1 MLVLDY
7 MTPHP
12 LTVTAF
18 TTVRAASDLLRRHQ
32 IHQLPVV
39 DDMEHLIGILTD
51 RDIRSAVGSDEHMMD
66 HLMASEIMTT
76 DVVSVGPNEDIQQVI
91 EILSRQRFGGLPVME
106 ENAVVGIITTRDML
120 RCLRDQF
127 DMPAI
132 MPEAKVSRA
141 HADTF

>member
-1 MLVLDY
+1 MLVSDY

-12 LTVTAF
+12 LTVPAETP
-18 TTVRAASDLLRRHQ
+18 VEEAADLLKRHQ

-39 DDMEHLIGILTD
+39 DETEHLVGILTD
-51 RDIRSAVGSDEHMMD
+51 RDIRSAVGSDDDM
-66 HLMASEIMTT
+66 LLRLVASEIMTT
-76 DVVSVGPNEDIQQVI
+76 DVVSVTPNDDIRLAL
-91 EILSRQRFGGLPVME
+91 EILCRQRFGGLPVLKDD
-106 ENAVVGIITTRDML
+106 AVVGIITTRDML